1 MWRGY
6 SLIINLLLTLRGITA
21 TIPDA
26 ETTII
31 NLCSCG
37 MEWQECASACPL
49 TCSNYSM
56 SSINDCAETCSEG
69 CGCPEGK
76 VLLDGVCVTT
86 STCASAVFNNQK
98 TIINNMFF
106 NTILQ
111 DVMNV
116 LKARYVLQ
124 SYLETVKQLFVR
136 TLQQVHTMCTSSP
149 LYLHA

>member
-21 TIPDA
+21 TIPDT

-56 SSINDCAETCSEG
+56 SSIDDCAETCSEG

-98 TIINNMFF
+98 TIINYVPYYTGCDECCEGQICSAVISGDCKTVICENP
-106 NTILQ
+106 TAGTY
-111 DVMNV
+111 NV
-116 LKARYVLQ
+116 HIIC
-124 SYLETVKQLFVR
+124 FVI
-136 TLQQVHTMCTSSP
+136 
-149 LYLHA
+149 